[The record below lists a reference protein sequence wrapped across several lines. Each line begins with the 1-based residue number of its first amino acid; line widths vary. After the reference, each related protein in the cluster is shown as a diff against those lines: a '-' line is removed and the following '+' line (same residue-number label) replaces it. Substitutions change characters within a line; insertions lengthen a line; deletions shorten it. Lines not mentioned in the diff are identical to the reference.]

1 VIFGFFRLVLTFL
14 VVYIVLS
21 IARGLL
27 IGLGLIRQSQ
37 PADGKNPPKWQE
49 TETKP
54 KEDYKD
60 VQEAKF
66 KDISKGDGPA

>member
-1 VIFGFFRLVLTFL
+1 MIFGFLRLVITFL
-14 VVYIVLS
+14 AAYFVLS

-27 IGLGLIRQSQ
+27 VGLGLIRRPQS
-37 PADGKNPPKWQE
+37 PEGKIPPKWQE
-49 TETKP
+49 TDAKP
-54 KEDYKD
+54 KENYQD